1 MAFATLERSAPPFF
15 RQGPSAAARLVFF
28 ASLSV
33 LLMALDARWHLL
45 GPLRQGLDL
54 ALAPVTQVAR
64 APLLGLRGVAQH
76 FESLEQTRDELA
88 RQQRLNVQLALQA
101 QQARDLERQNT
112 LLRDLLRLQ
121 ASVPVRA
128 TAAKIVAQAR
138 DPFSRKLVLDKGHAG
153 GIEPGSA
160 VIDGHGLLGQV
171 TMVSPLGAQVTLIT
185 DRDSS
190 VPVEVARN
198 RARGVL
204 VGDAGATPDGLQ
216 LLWQANDRDLRVGD
230 ILVTSGLGGV
240 YPAGL
245 AVARITRVTREPDSA
260 FARVACAPLA
270 HVDSGRY
277 VLVLALQQ
285 PLAPA
290 PAAPTHR

>member
-33 LLMALDARWHLL
+33 LLMALDTRWHLL

-112 LLRDLLRLQ
+112 LLRELLRLQ

-153 GIEPGSA
+153 GI
-160 VIDGHGLLGQV
+160 
-171 TMVSPLGAQVTLIT
+171 
-185 DRDSS
+185 
-190 VPVEVARN
+190 
-198 RARGVL
+198 
-204 VGDAGATPDGLQ
+204 
-216 LLWQANDRDLRVGD
+216 
-230 ILVTSGLGGV
+230 
-240 YPAGL
+240 
-245 AVARITRVTREPDSA
+245 
-260 FARVACAPLA
+260 
-270 HVDSGRY
+270 
-277 VLVLALQQ
+277 
-285 PLAPA
+285 
-290 PAAPTHR
+290 